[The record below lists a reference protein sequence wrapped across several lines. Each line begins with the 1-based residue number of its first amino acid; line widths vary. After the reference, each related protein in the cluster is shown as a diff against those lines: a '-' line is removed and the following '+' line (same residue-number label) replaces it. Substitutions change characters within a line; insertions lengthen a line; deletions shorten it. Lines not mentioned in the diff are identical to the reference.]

1 MIKYLLEIKN
11 RIFLLILTII
21 TTFLIS
27 YVYKEI
33 LLFLI
38 TQPDRLINKNA
49 SYSIFYF
56 IFTDVTEILFIYIK
70 LIIFLNLQVFI
81 LFIIYHCFVFFSPA
95 MFKSEYEF
103 LRIFLKVSLTIWVFS
118 VLISN
123 FFLVPITWNFFFS
136 FQELI
141 SSKLVNLHFEA
152 KLIEYLEFYISIYY
166 LCVIYFQVFTIFFF
180 FLII

>member
-21 TTFLIS
+21 ITFLIS

-38 TQPDRLINKNA
+38 TQPDSFINKNV

-56 IFTDVTEILFIYIK
+56 IFTDVTEILFVYIK
-70 LIIFLNLQVFI
+70 LITFVNLQVFI
-81 LFIIYHCFVFFSPA
+81 LFIIYHCFIFFSPA
-95 MFKSEYEF
+95 MFKAEYEF
-103 LRIFLKVSLTIWVFS
+103 LCIFLKVSLTTWIFS

-180 FLII
+180 FF